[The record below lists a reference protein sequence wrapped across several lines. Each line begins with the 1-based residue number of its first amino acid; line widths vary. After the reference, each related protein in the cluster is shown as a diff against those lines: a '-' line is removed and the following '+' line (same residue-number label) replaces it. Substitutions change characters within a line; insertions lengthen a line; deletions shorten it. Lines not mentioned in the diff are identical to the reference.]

1 MCAVT
6 YLFEMDVSKTRPLW
20 TPRQLGEWD
29 SFLLEHLH
37 NQHICL
43 VWEACLLGC
52 MRGCVCGCVR
62 MCGVGEVCV
71 GVREGVNGVYEAE
84 VRGTGNPHSQAKA
97 AAHLSSL
104 SMICDLTACDKKI
117 SIKDQNAWATYSSN
131 YGWPPLSAN
140 PLIQDHCRKWHHTY
154 PNIYMSGAKSA
165 FWRQQSTLYQLI

>member
-6 YLFEMDVSKTRPLW
+6 YLFEMDVSKTRLLW

-37 NQHICL
+37 HQHICL

-52 MRGCVCGCVR
+52 MRGCVCVWVCER

-71 GVREGVNGVYEAE
+71 GVWAG
-84 VRGTGNPHSQAKA
+84 VRGCEWCVWGRGSRDRQST
-97 AAHLSSL
+97 LTSL
-104 SMICDLTACDKKI
+104 GSCTPFLLVNDPGRCDLTACDKKI
-117 SIKDQNAWATYSSN
+117 CKNAWATYSSN
-131 YGWPPLSAN
+131 QRPPLPAN
-140 PLIQDHCRKWHHTY
+140 PRSLLEVTSS
-154 PNIYMSGAKSA
+154 NIYMSGAKTA